1 MGVEPKLLSK
11 YYITQS
17 RWALS
22 PYAQQNIFS
31 MHSRTFFIAKAETLI
46 EHPAPSIL
54 ALPNKETKRREGKR
68 IIKDEFFST

>member
-1 MGVEPKLLSK
+1 
-11 YYITQS
+11 
-17 RWALS
+17 
-22 PYAQQNIFS
+22 